1 MNNEIILKKNIVG
14 GFNRKQVIDCIVQI
28 KKDCANKVS
37 VDEIEATKN
46 TIDTY
51 TEMVSLKDVQI
62 KELRNQ
68 LDEINSS
75 KKDKSPSSA
84 VKSISEANQTVTAAK
99 KRAEEITNTVK
110 AEIENKSDKLD
121 SIFTKLTL
129 INNEIERIKNVLSE
143 ASEKISDI
151 NINCETESNTII
163 SDDIKQS
170 VTSKAHEK
178 EQNII
183 KTEVAENQ
191 PTEDITEFLIQT
203 EENFNSIDNFF
214 AELYKMTNG
223 KLFEQR
229 QKPNFDT
236 SDDFEYEY

>member
-37 VDEIEATKN
+37 VDEIEATKKA
-46 TIDTY
+46 IDAY
-51 TEMVSLKDVQI
+51 TEMVSQKDDQI
-62 KELRNQ
+62 KKLKNHLNEVNYSKSNQ
-68 LDEINSS
+68 
-75 KKDKSPSSA
+75 SPTTTA
-84 VKSISEANQTVTAAK
+84 KSISEANQTVMSAK
-99 KRAEEITNTVK
+99 KRADEISNTVK
-110 AEIENKSDKLD
+110 TEIKNKNDKIN
-121 SIFTKLTL
+121 SIFAQLTF

-143 ASEKISDI
+143 ASEKVSNI
-151 NINCETESNTII
+151 NINCETDSNTII

-170 VTSKAHEK
+170 VTSKAHDK

-229 QKPNFDT
+229 QKPDFDT